1 MGQKLGTS
9 LVTLLFLGAMFGGLF
24 HMAGMEMSG
33 GMTDCP
39 YMSQQET
46 ICAMSVSEHLGA
58 WQSTFTSIAPTLFT
72 ILGLLFVA
80 VVVGQIAPNLLQKVG
95 LALKRISSIR
105 SGSRDFNFV
114 ARPLQELF
122 SSGILHPKL
131 F

>member
-9 LVTLLFLGAMFGGLF
+9 IVTLLFLGAMFGGLF

-80 VVVGQIAPNLLQKVG
+80 VVVGQIAPNLLQEVR
-95 LALKRISSIR
+95 LVLLHTLDMQSYTRNLS
-105 SGSRDFNFV
+105 FV